1 MESKSIEI
9 RSPFRIDQSIY
20 LLGDVHIGSAN
31 FARPE
36 FVKSVN
42 MIKESGGYW
51 IGMGDYV
58 DCITTRD
65 PRFNPFEIAKEF
77 GVRDMANL
85 PMAQANEFM
94 KLIEPIKDK
103 CLGLISG
110 NHEDKY
116 RQHNGTDITDYIC
129 QTIGATNLRQKAWIN
144 LRILDEASGKQR
156 ATVTMCLAHGAGG
169 GGMREGYPTNKAYDT
184 FRWDIADIHAMGH
197 LHRMACDRAI
207 HNEYLYDVLKQRP
220 SWYIVN
226 GCYMHKAT
234 IGSEGYFENRAGKES
249 DIGMVKIS
257 LSGNT
262 DQKSNI
268 IIEASRIYM

>member
-1 MESKSIEI
+1 MESKSIEL

-65 PRFNPFEIAKEF
+65 PRFNPFEIAQEF
-77 GVRDMANL
+77 GVRDLANL

-144 LRILDEASGKQR
+144 LPNTLRPVVNQALRVSSCHRTIHQFQNQFQEIFTTCGCSKFQMLVQLKPFIEIISMVSQKNNSKGYIKQSR
-156 ATVTMCLAHGAGG
+156 QSQ
-169 GGMREGYPTNKAYDT
+169 ET
-184 FRWDIADIHAMGH
+184 F
-197 LHRMACDRAI
+197 
-207 HNEYLYDVLKQRP
+207 
-220 SWYIVN
+220 
-226 GCYMHKAT
+226 
-234 IGSEGYFENRAGKES
+234 
-249 DIGMVKIS
+249 
-257 LSGNT
+257 
-262 DQKSNI
+262 
-268 IIEASRIYM
+268 